1 MKQKNTILVID
12 DEVATLKVME
22 ANLSREGYRVHTA
35 MDGIAAFDVLKR
47 ERIDIII
54 ADYMMPRMNGI
65 QFLEALRNQGLDI
78 PTIIITA
85 HGSIE
90 HAVQVMQLGA
100 ETYFTKPVNYDELM
114 LVLKRSI
121 EQRKL
126 KDELNRLRREISTL
140 YGFSNIIGNSPAMQA
155 IYSIIRDLSDTDAT
169 VLIQGETGTGKEL
182 VARAI
187 HFNSILKD
195 NPFVGVSCAALPDS
209 LLESELFGHE
219 KGAFTG
225 ADRARIGR
233 FEQAA
238 GGTLFLDEIGD
249 ISSATQ
255 AKLLR
260 VLQEKSF
267 ERLGSNASIKVD
279 VRIISATNKD
289 LRKAVRE
296 GEFREDLYYRLN
308 VMIIQ
313 VPPLRDRLEDVP
325 LLAAHF
331 IKRYA
336 ERFNKDISGIDA
348 EAVHLLG
355 KQTWPGN
362 VRQLENVIERAV
374 ILEKT
379 DTVQVNTVSRCLP
392 PSDETSFRYFV
403 YDGVPFQKAK
413 KDLVDRFERDYI
425 TRMLEKHRGKIVDAA
440 REAEID
446 YKNFC
451 EKMKRYQ
458 LSKWDFK
465 E

>member
-1 MKQKNTILVID
+1 
-12 DEVATLKVME
+12 
-22 ANLSREGYRVHTA
+22 
-35 MDGIAAFDVLKR
+35 
-47 ERIDIII
+47 
-54 ADYMMPRMNGI
+54 
-65 QFLEALRNQGLDI
+65 
-78 PTIIITA
+78 
-85 HGSIE
+85 
-90 HAVQVMQLGA
+90 
-100 ETYFTKPVNYDELM
+100 
-114 LVLKRSI
+114 
-121 EQRKL
+121 
-126 KDELNRLRREISTL
+126 
-140 YGFSNIIGNSPAMQA
+140 
-155 IYSIIRDLSDTDAT
+155 
-169 VLIQGETGTGKEL
+169 
-182 VARAI
+182 
-187 HFNSILKD
+187 
-195 NPFVGVSCAALPDS
+195 AALPDS